1 MLKPCGQLRGRGLSN
16 QMTILYHKPYLVKET
31 TNGGGEQKT
40 PKNFN
45 HVIYG

>member
-1 MLKPCGQLRGRGLSN
+1 
-16 QMTILYHKPYLVKET
+16 MTILYHKPYLVKET

-45 HVIYG
+45 HVVYGWSVSENWIIDFYKK